1 MSEPTIEYWQAK
13 AELCRQTAE
22 DQLMELDTKNAMR
35 NIQRMVYALSKVEGI
50 VTNERDGETICT
62 FCMDNSKSCSA
73 CDDSYEGK

>member
-22 DQLMELDTKNAMR
+22 DQLMDLDTKNAMR

-50 VTNERDGETICT
+50 VTKEKEGGNE
-62 FCMDNSKSCSA
+62 
-73 CDDSYEGK
+73 